1 VNNIKG
7 KIMNNPLHSSR
18 AEWISEKTSEKP
30 DVSWTKNL
38 HGEILDPLLYS

>member
-7 KIMNNPLHSSR
+7 KMTNDPLHSSR
-18 AEWISEKTSEKP
+18 AELISEKASEKP
-30 DVSWTKNL
+30 DVSWTRNL